1 MLEEAVVE
9 KSWSLC
15 VEQAGGADL
24 SDAVSW
30 DAASLTATV
39 ELGVVVASQGA
50 SLQLS
55 WAESPRS
62 ELLCRSGAQ
71 HITLICFQLHF
82 SRLSRA
88 CLGMSF
94 LGHFLHFL
102 SLFWSLFS

>member
-1 MLEEAVVE
+1 MLRRLLLR

-24 SDAVSW
+24 SGAVSW

-102 SLFWSLFS
+102 SFFWSLFS